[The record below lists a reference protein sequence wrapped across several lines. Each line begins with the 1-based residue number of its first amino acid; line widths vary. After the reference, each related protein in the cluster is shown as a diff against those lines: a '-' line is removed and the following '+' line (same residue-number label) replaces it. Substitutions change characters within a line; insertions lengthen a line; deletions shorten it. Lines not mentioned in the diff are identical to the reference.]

1 VYNEIREV
9 CRTAVLPIIMKIT
22 SETDYALRILRCLG
36 QSGDIVGSKTI
47 AEQIAV
53 PERFTLKILRK
64 LMISGFVGSKQGP
77 GGGYFLAR
85 SQDEITV
92 LEVVE
97 AVDGPI
103 LVNKCL
109 SPDYE
114 CTRSARLGV
123 TPEYCYFH
131 CFICR
136 INEEIRSKLS
146 QATIAQ
152 AIEFEEKAP
161 GSAANM
167 IFGEPNEKNQR
178 STKSK

>member
-1 VYNEIREV
+1 
-9 CRTAVLPIIMKIT
+9 MKIT

-36 QSGDIVGSKTI
+36 QNGDIVGSKTI

-77 GGGYFLAR
+77 GGGHFLAR
-85 SQDEITV
+85 DNEDITV
-92 LEVVE
+92 LEVIE

-109 SPDYE
+109 SPDYK
-114 CTRSARLGV
+114 CTRAARLGN
-123 TPEYCYFH
+123 TPKDCYFH

-136 INEEIRSKLS
+136 VNQEICSKLA

-152 AIEFEEKAP
+152 AIRFEEKNP
-161 GSAANM
+161 GSAAD
-167 IFGEPNEKNQR
+167 IILG
-178 STKSK
+178 STEQSK

>member
-1 VYNEIREV
+1 MQDRGS
-9 CRTAVLPIIMKIT
+9 ADFMKIT

-36 QSGDIVGSKTI
+36 QHGTVVGSKMI

-64 LMISGFVGSKQGP
+64 LMISGFVNSKQGP

-85 SQDEITV
+85 ENDDITV

-103 LVNKCL
+103 IVNKCL

-114 CTRSARLGV
+114 CTRAAKLGN
-123 TPEYCYFH
+123 TPKDCYFH

-136 INEEIRSKLS
+136 VNEEIRSKLA

-152 AIEFEEKAP
+152 AIEYEEKKP
-161 GSAANM
+161 GSAAEI
-167 IFGEPNEKNQR
+167 IFGTADEK
-178 STKSK
+178 K